1 MAPTFRLGVVAAEP
15 SGDRLGGGVISAL
28 KARLASLELR
38 GIGGPE
44 LANLGL
50 ESACDI
56 HDLSVMAVEDLI
68 RKLPSALRVR
78 RQLLRD
84 FRSDPPDLFLGID
97 SPDFNLNLEIL
108 KEFRHELPA
117 GTVTHLRCSGVT
129 GRELWRE
136 GTEGTE
142 GRKAK
147 KW

>member
-1 MAPTFRLGVVAAEP
+1 M
-15 SGDRLGGGVISAL
+15 ISAL

-68 RKLPSALRVR
+68 RKLPGALRVR

-97 SPDFNLNLEIL
+97 SPDFNLTLERRLRLSGIRPSPGQPHSMGL
-108 KEFRHELPA
+108 AKLSCCQDSPRGRSNSGALPIRR
-117 GTVTHLRCSGVT
+117 GL
-129 GRELWRE
+129 L
-136 GTEGTE
+136 
-142 GRKAK
+142 
-147 KW
+147 